1 MTTATSEGTY
11 YVPEMSKLPLLASA
25 GLFLSVFGA
34 STWLSGMPT
43 NPLFVALALFIV
55 AASVFDWGRRLT
67 IVAGII
73 VFILVNAASE
83 KIASVLTGPMI
94 LAMGVA
100 VFITVLW
107 SWFAT
112 VIRENIAGLNS
123 PQVKRS
129 YVWGMSWFIFSE
141 TMLFSVFFG
150 ALFYVR
156 TLAVPWLSGEGHG
169 ASNVLLWPGFEATW
183 PLMVTPDMAA
193 HGDSANVLGPG
204 ESMSFS
210 EAPSLWTW
218 LPFWNTVLL
227 VASSVTC
234 HLAHS
239 AIKRDARKAFNTWL
253 GITIVLAVTFL
264 TLQAEEYVVAYQDM
278 GLTLQSGIYGATF
291 FMLTGFHGVHVLL
304 GTIMLSVMWLRSVL
318 KGHFSSKDSFGFDA
332 ASWYWHFVD
341 VVWVGLFF
349 AVYIF
354 G

>member
-107 SWFAT
+107 SWF
-112 VIRENIAGLNS
+112 S
-123 PQVKRS
+123 
-129 YVWGMSWFIFSE
+129 FIE

-150 ALFYVR
+150 ALWYVR

-227 VASSVTC
+227 VTSSVTC

-291 FMLTGFHGVHVLL
+291 FMLTGFHGVHVFL